1 MWKPKLL
8 PNLLLASLL
17 TLTGSVQALDSD
29 RKQPI
34 SLEADSAV
42 MDEAKGH
49 YVYSG
54 NVIVT
59 QGSMII
65 SANSVEIIMDAN
77 DNIDRFHAI
86 GNADSQAHLQQ
97 SAQSDQSKL
106 EAWADDLVYEV
117 IKDVITLTGHAALHQ
132 KGNQF
137 SGDTI
142 YYSVADEKV
151 KANAKPN
158 TKQRVKMIFNPG
170 S

>member
-1 MWKPKLL
+1 M
-8 PNLLLASLL
+8 LASLL
-17 TLTGSVQALDSD
+17 IVTSAAMALDSD

-54 NVIVT
+54 NVVVI
-59 QGSMII
+59 QGTMTI
-65 SANSVEIIMDAN
+65 SASSVEILMNADG
-77 DNIDRFHAI
+77 DIDSFHAV
-86 GNADSQAHLQQ
+86 GNDAAQAHLEQITE
-97 SAQSDQSKL
+97 SDKSQL
-106 EAWADDLVYEV
+106 DAWADDLVYKV
-117 IKDVITLTGHAALHQ
+117 IADVITLTGNAALHQ
-132 KGNQF
+132 HGNQF

-142 YYSVADEKV
+142 NYSVADEKV
-151 KANAKPN
+151 KASAKPN